1 MIKTDAIVMLF
12 SDSKQKRA
20 SVYHRGEPADVVT
33 LLAAVGMNDPAFG
46 EMVIHAG
53 LTIIDELEK
62 RELQPAEVEEAQAKK
77 ERRDKNL
84 KILLREE
91 D

>member
-1 MIKTDAIVMLF
+1 MINVDATVMLF
-12 SDSKQKRA
+12 SDSQQQRA
-20 SVYHRGEPADVVT
+20 SAYHRGEAADIIALLVV
-33 LLAAVGMNDPAFG
+33 AGVNDPAFG
-46 EMVIHAG
+46 EMIMHAAF
-53 LTIIDELEK
+53 TIIEEREK
-62 RELQPAEVEEAQAKK
+62 HKQQTDEEARARK

>member
-20 SVYHRGEPADVVT
+20 SAYHSGEPADVIT
-33 LLAAVGMNDPAFG
+33 LLAAAGMNDPAFG

-53 LTIIDELEK
+53 LTIVDELKK
-62 RELQPAEVEEAQAKK
+62 REKQDAEA
-77 ERRDKNL
+77 
-84 KILLREE
+84 
-91 D
+91 